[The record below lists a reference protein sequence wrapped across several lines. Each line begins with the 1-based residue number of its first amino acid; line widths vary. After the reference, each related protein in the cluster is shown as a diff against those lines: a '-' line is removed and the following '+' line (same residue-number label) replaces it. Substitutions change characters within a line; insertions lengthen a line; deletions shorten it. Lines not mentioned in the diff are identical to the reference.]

1 MLNKS
6 VNLVPLML
14 YSWVANFFFFFLIT
28 QINAD
33 SKTHEYISIGMAINL
48 VVLFLS
54 LAAWIFLKL
63 KKSREEKT
71 PE

>member
-14 YSWVANFFFFFLIT
+14 YSWVANFFFLIT

-54 LAAWIFLKL
+54 LAAWLFLKL
-63 KKSREEKT
+63 KKSREEK